1 MIFSKSGRRMRS
13 VTALTLAA
21 VMSLGMAP
29 TVTQAAG
36 DTYTVNVS
44 SVNVRA
50 EASTDSDVLT
60 RASRGENVE
69 VVDSS
74 GDWYKVKYDGHTG
87 YIRKDMLV
95 EGDVATSS
103 ASSGATAKVTGSSVN
118 IRKSAST
125 SATVLERASK
135 GTVLEAISM
144 SDGWVKV
151 KYSGV
156 TGYVSADYVSVS
168 GLSSSQGS
176 SEKLTEMDRQ
186 GVINASEV
194 NVREGAGT
202 STDKLYSLSEGAK
215 VDVTGLKGDWYR
227 VHTSSGTGYVL
238 AKYVSLT
245 STSSSGSDST
255 SASLK
260 EISGTGTATG
270 NGINVRKSASTSST
284 ALYKLSKGD
293 SVTVTG
299 KQGDWYRIKTSQGT
313 GFVLDEYIDYTE
325 SSSGSSSSSSTAV
338 ESASGSATITGSGV
352 NVRENPSTDADRLY
366 QLDNGAKVDI
376 TGKSGDWYRISTSQ
390 GEGFVKK
397 DFLDVFV
404 ATSSA
409 IKEGQSGDDVK
420 QIQQRLIELGYLTAA
435 RTASSARAP
444 RRPSRRS
451 SARRA

>member
-313 GFVLDEYIDYTE
+313 GFVLDEYIT
-325 SSSGSSSSSSTAV
+325 TP
-338 ESASGSATITGSGV
+338 
-352 NVRENPSTDADRLY
+352 NPR
-366 QLDNGAKVDI
+366 
-376 TGKSGDWYRISTSQ
+376 R
-390 GEGFVKK
+390 
-397 DFLDVFV
+397 
-404 ATSSA
+404 
-409 IKEGQSGDDVK
+409 
-420 QIQQRLIELGYLTAA
+420 A
-435 RTASSARAP
+435 RRRARA
-444 RRPSRRS
+444 RRS
-451 SARRA
+451 NRPAGRPR